1 MQVTELL
8 LFLARLY
15 SRLDVSETTSVR
27 IWLTHGGLE
36 GREISAIGNR
46 SVAMRRRLPCT
57 EPEITTEL
65 STTVGRLE
73 IKLTE
78 NVKELLS
85 PLFTLFDFFQV
96 ADPIWADIVDRFVA
110 GEVA

>member
-1 MQVTELL
+1 
-8 LFLARLY
+8 
-15 SRLDVSETTSVR
+15 
-27 IWLTHGGLE
+27 
-36 GREISAIGNR
+36 
-46 SVAMRRRLPCT
+46 
-57 EPEITTEL
+57 
-65 STTVGRLE
+65 LE